1 MGKDAEAPEPDTFD
15 LPSNAKLIE
24 RVKKFKSTL
33 TVTPERIRQ
42 IEETIDQDQSSL
54 WYAVRRYRLT
64 ASMFGRIYQMRSST
78 VPDSFIK
85 QLLISNQE
93 LSTPAVHWGKCKEPV
108 ALQRYIDLQLTS
120 GHNGLVAVKAG
131 FVISEDFPF
140 LGATPDAC
148 VHDPSRTD
156 QYGLVEIKCPYKYR
170 DVLPEQAALQ
180 SDFCSYIMV
189 KERKNILQLRR
200 NHIYYS
206 QVQGQMAITK
216 RNWCDFV
223 ILYTQPKAL
232 LSKLSSLI
240 LSFGPMSC
248 CQN

>member
-1 MGKDAEAPEPDTFD
+1 
-15 LPSNAKLIE
+15 
-24 RVKKFKSTL
+24 
-33 TVTPERIRQ
+33 
-42 IEETIDQDQSSL
+42 
-54 WYAVRRYRLT
+54 
-64 ASMFGRIYQMRSST
+64 MRSST
-78 VPDSFIK
+78 APDSFIK
-85 QLLISNQE
+85 QLLSNQE

-120 GHNGLVAVKAG
+120 GHNGLVPVKAG

-170 DVLPEQAALQ
+170 DMLPEQAALQ

-189 KERKNILQLRR
+189 KEGKNILQLRR
-200 NHIYYS
+200 NHAYYS

-216 RNWCDFV
+216 QNWCV
-223 ILYTQPKAL
+223 YTTKGIAVQTIEFDPFFWTIELLPKLVKFFDNCFAPAIVCPVHL
-232 LSKLSSLI
+232 LGMKAHNLSSE
-240 LSFGPMSC
+240 
-248 CQN
+248 